1 MSEFEICRV
10 HPLLEDARINCT
22 FDDILAMNDAE
33 FVAYVAEMREAFLR
47 YWDTEGLPPRRGWT
61 YSEID
66 EEFGK
71 LSGYDVQKFWK
82 QDELIE
88 SRRVIQNTSTDG
100 NAVNAWFAS
109 WMYQTRINYNEK
121 DEGKSIYDFFK
132 RVDLFERYLPYARR
146 HFLRDSFYLFA
157 QSVLTGS
164 ALPHHPEMVPQS
176 GYDYVVAF
184 DKHERIYGEYELL
197 IEPVLAEKSG
207 DYSGYGGKL
216 QQNKPLRLT
225 FDEYTDIRDHL
236 LPMSASRNVQEK
248 HLNDTYV
255 FHLRQYKKGER
266 LFPALFRSFR
276 ISMCQY
282 AVNFPPLT
290 AKLLYET
297 FLSHVTTPVVH
308 IYDPSCGWGGR
319 ILGAM
324 SYNRQLPNGQ
334 MQHLCY
340 YGTDPNPA
348 FYKNGTSTY
357 AVVADHY
364 NAVRVGQSLFDVPHE
379 YTVYQLGSELF
390 HTTDAFQRNQGKGD
404 LVFTSPPYFNREAY
418 SEDENQSYKKF
429 SSYDVWRD
437 EFLRPTLKN
446 AYDFL
451 NHERYLLWNIADLKM
466 GKNYLPLE
474 EDSKKIAHDLGFV
487 YKETVLM
494 ALASM
499 PGANRVNEDGTATAK
514 NFCKVNG
521 RILKYEPVH
530 VFWKP

>member
-1 MSEFEICRV
+1 MSDFNICRV
-10 HPLLEDARINCT
+10 HPLLADANINRT
-22 FDDILAMNDAE
+22 FDDILAMDDHE
-33 FVAYVAEMREAFLR
+33 FTTYVAEMRSAFLD
-47 YWDTEGLPPRRGWT
+47 YWDREGLPPRRGWT
-61 YSEID
+61 YAEID

-71 LSGYDVQKFWK
+71 LAGYDVQKFWK
-82 QDELIE
+82 QDELLE
-88 SRRVIQNTSTDG
+88 RRVIQNTAIDG

-109 WMYQTRINYNEK
+109 WMYQTRINYSEK
-121 DEGKSIYDFFK
+121 DDGRSIYDFFK
-132 RVDLFERYLPYARR
+132 RADLFERYLPYARR

-157 QSVLTGS
+157 QSVLSGS
-164 ALPHHPEMVPQS
+164 SLPHHEMQPAT

-184 DKHERIYGEYELL
+184 AQNERIYREYELL
-197 IEPVLAEKSG
+197 IEPVLLTKSG
-207 DYSGYGGKL
+207 TYSGYGGKL
-216 QQNKPLRLT
+216 QDNAPLRLS
-225 FDEYTDIRDHL
+225 FAEYTDVYNRGL
-236 LPMSASRNVQEK
+236 LPSTASRNVYEK
-248 HLNDTYV
+248 HLTADYV
-255 FHLRQYKKGER
+255 FHIRQYKKGER

-297 FLSHVTTPVVH
+297 FLAHVTTPTVH

-324 SYNRQLPNGQ
+324 SYNRQLPNGD
-334 MQHLCY
+334 MQHLVY

-348 FYKNGTSTY
+348 FYTNATSTY

-494 ALASM
+494 TLASM